1 MTLEKGILLKF
12 YYQSE
17 RGIPV
22 DWQEV
27 KTEYVTTDTSYRKLA
42 KKYGVSATAVANK
55 AKAENWVSLREQFL
69 SDSFTKT
76 VKKIKQ
82 KESDR
87 MSRIMAASDKLLEKI
102 ERAIDELDIQMVTYK
117 EKTKVIEY
125 NNYKRPD
132 KPTKEVIEEKEE
144 LIETK
149 SIIDRMGLQKVA
161 ASLLAL
167 KEIQDL
173 KSEADIREQEA
184 RIAKLEKE
192 AEDEDKTSE
201 VEIIIQGGDT
211 SWQE

>member
-1 MTLEKGILLKF
+1 M
-12 YYQSE
+12 
-17 RGIPV
+17 

-42 KKYGVSATAVANK
+42 KKYKVSATAIANK

-69 SDSFTKT
+69 NDSFTKT
-76 VKKIKQ
+76 VRKIKE

-87 MSRIMAASDKLLEKI
+87 MSRIMDASDKLLEKI
-102 ERAIDELDIQMVTYK
+102 ERAIEELDIQMVTYK

-125 NNYKRPD
+125 QNYERPD
-132 KPTKEVIEEKEE
+132 KPTKEIIEEKEE
-144 LIETK
+144 LIETRT
-149 SIIDRMGLQKVA
+149 IIDRMGLQKVA

-167 KEIQDL
+167 KEIQNL

-192 AEDEDKTSE
+192 AEDEDKVSE
-201 VEIIIQGGDT
+201 VIINIEGGED
-211 SWQE
+211 SWAE

>member
-1 MTLEKGILLKF
+1 M
-12 YYQSE
+12 
-17 RGIPV
+17 

-125 NNYKRPD
+125 NNYERPD

-192 AEDEDKTSE
+192 AEDEDKTN
-201 VEIIIQGGDT
+201 EIAIVIEGGDS

>member
-1 MTLEKGILLKF
+1 M
-12 YYQSE
+12 
-17 RGIPV
+17 

-42 KKYGVSATAVANK
+42 KKYEVSATAIANK

-69 SDSFTKT
+69 NDSFTKT
-76 VKKIKQ
+76 VQKIKK

-87 MSRIMAASDKLLEKI
+87 MSRIMDASDKLLEKI
-102 ERAIDELDIQMVTYK
+102 ERAIEELDIQMVTYK

-125 NNYKRPD
+125 QNYERPD
-132 KPTKEVIEEKEE
+132 KPTKEIIEEKEE
-144 LIETK
+144 LIETRT
-149 SIIDRMGLQKVA
+149 IIDRMGLQKVA
-161 ASLLAL
+161 ASLLVL
-167 KEIQDL
+167 KEIQNL

-201 VEIIIQGGDT
+201 VVITIEGGED
-211 SWQE
+211 SWAE

>member
-1 MTLEKGILLKF
+1 
-12 YYQSE
+12 
-17 RGIPV
+17 
-22 DWQEV
+22 
-27 KTEYVTTDTSYRKLA
+27 
-42 KKYGVSATAVANK
+42 
-55 AKAENWVSLREQFL
+55 
-69 SDSFTKT
+69 
-76 VKKIKQ
+76 
-82 KESDR
+82 
-87 MSRIMAASDKLLEKI
+87 
-102 ERAIDELDIQMVTYK
+102 MVTYK
-117 EKTKVIEY
+117 EQTKVIEY
-125 NNYKRPD
+125 NNYERPD

-192 AEDEDKTSE
+192 AEDEDKTN
-201 VEIIIQGGDT
+201 EIAIVIEGGDS